1 VAGPATV
8 LGLAVSAYIARMTRS
23 SLLEIIREDYIRTAW
38 AKGLRE
44 QAVVLKHALRNA
56 SLPIITLSGVLFGF
70 LLSGTVVVEQAFNV
84 PGLGKAMVEA
94 FVMLDYVVIQNLVL
108 LYGAVFVVINLLV
121 DISYAWLDPRIH
133 YR

>member
-1 VAGPATV
+1 
-8 LGLAVSAYIARMTRS
+8 MTRS

-44 QAVVLKHALRNA
+44 QAIVLKHALRNA
-56 SLPIITLSGVLFGF
+56 ALPIITLSGVLFGF

-94 FVMLDYVVIQNLVL
+94 FVMLDYAVIQNLVL